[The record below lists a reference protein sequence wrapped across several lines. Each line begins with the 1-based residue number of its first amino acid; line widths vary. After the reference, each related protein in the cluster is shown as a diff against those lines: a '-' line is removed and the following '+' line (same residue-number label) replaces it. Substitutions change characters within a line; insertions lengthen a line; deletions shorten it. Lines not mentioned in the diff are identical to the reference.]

1 MARFSAFGVQFR
13 RATVVI
19 AQVRSISGW
28 GLTMDTIDVTSHD
41 STGAWREF
49 VAGLIDGGEITL
61 DLIFDPDN
69 TGHANLRTD
78 LTARTSNTYDV
89 RFVDPTPQIWSFT
102 GFVTGFQP
110 ESPVDGDL
118 TAAVTVKSTGA
129 ITVT

>member
-1 MARFSAFGVQFR
+1 MAKFSAFGVQFR

-19 AQVRSISGW
+19 AQVRSISGP
-28 GLTMDTIDVTSHD
+28 GLSMDTIDVTSHD

-49 VAGLIDGGEITL
+49 VAGLIDGGEFSL
-61 DLIFDPDN
+61 ELIFDPDN

-78 LTARTSNTYDV
+78 LTSRTSNTYDI

-102 GFVTGFQP
+102 GFVTAFAP
-110 ESPVDGDL
+110 EASADGDL
-118 TAAVTVKSTGA
+118 VANVTVKTTGA

>member
-1 MARFSAFGVQFR
+1 MAKYAAVGVQFR

-28 GLTMDTIDVTSHD
+28 GLSMDTIDVTSHD

-61 DLIFDPDN
+61 DLVFDPDN
-69 TGHANLRTD
+69 TGHTNLRTD
-78 LTARTSNTYDV
+78 LTSRTSNTYDV

-102 GFVTGFQP
+102 GFVTAF
-110 ESPVDGDL
+110 SPDASVDGDL
-118 TAAVTVKSTGA
+118 TASVTIKATGA

>member
-1 MARFSAFGVQFR
+1 MAKYAAVGVQFR

-28 GLTMDTIDVTSHD
+28 GLSMDTIDVTSHD

-61 DLIFDPDN
+61 DLVFDPDN
-69 TGHANLRTD
+69 TGHTNLRTD
-78 LTARTSNTYDV
+78 LTSRTSNTYDI

-102 GFVTGFQP
+102 GFVTAF
-110 ESPVDGDL
+110 SPDASVDGDL
-118 TAAVTVKSTGA
+118 TASVTIKATGA